1 MNRLA
6 DRCHGLEEEVDQ
18 YITAQDAYE
27 QQLSSMAK
35 SLSSMEEQLRQ
46 ANQEKVKSVDIFG
59 HPFCRLV
66 AYDLQCF
73 LTNTLTF
80 QFELLFKL

>member
-46 ANQEKVKSVDIFG
+46 ANQEKVK
-59 HPFCRLV
+59 LV
-66 AYDLQCF
+66 VKNERKVCTLLAIYSDLMD
-73 LTNTLTF
+73 
-80 QFELLFKL
+80 